1 MTREQAV
8 EIWKDMYLYEVID
21 YVIENIDDDY
31 LINIA
36 KEYQEDEEDD

>member
-8 EIWKDMYLYEVID
+8 EIWKDMYIID

-31 LINIA
+31 LIAIA
-36 KEYQEDEEDD
+36 KEYEEDEEDD

>member
-31 LINIA
+31 LIDIA